1 MLAFVCFE
9 RLGEQPLLT
18 FGLEYVK
25 YNILVLITLSWF
37 IFTGLHFSHFA
48 CIIKKRLPMYTLWHR
63 YNNIYRYNM
72 CFFLASDKMCL
83 SVFELLRPPRAQ
95 SLVHGFSLA
104 GAEVVGAAGGGGLW
118 GGKAGRGRDPG
129 VNVAVDGVL
138 SLEPSQWGAR

>member
-37 IFTGLHFSHFA
+37 IFTGLHFSHSA
-48 CIIKKRLPMYTLWHR
+48 CIIKNVFRCIHYGTDT
-63 YNNIYRYNM
+63 IIFTDII
-72 CFFLASDKMCL
+72 CVFLASDKMSL
-83 SVFELLRPPRAQ
+83 SVFELLRPPRAK

-129 VNVAVDGVL
+129 VNGAVDGVL